1 MYTFCMI
8 KAILF
13 DADGVLLNGEKFSRV
28 LAKEKGLTEET
39 THEFFKGPF
48 KDTIVGKKD
57 LRDILPPFL
66 AKWNWQGGVD
76 AFLQY
81 WFESEHKIDEALIGY
96 IQELRAKNIMCYV
109 ATNQE
114 KNRIE
119 YMLKNMGFADAFD
132 GVFASSHIGHKKPT
146 VQFYEMVVASLKLKK
161 DQIMFWDD
169 TEKNVDVAKH
179 FGIHAELYT
188 DFENFV
194 TKMQSD
200 YKL

>member
-1 MYTFCMI
+1 M
-8 KAILF
+8 
-13 DADGVLLNGEKFSRV
+13 
-28 LAKEKGLTEET
+28 
-39 THEFFKGPF
+39 
-48 KDTIVGKKD
+48 
-57 LRDILPPFL
+57 PPFL
-66 AKWNWQGGVD
+66 AEWNWHGGVD

-194 TKMQSD
+194 TKMQSE

>member
-1 MYTFCMI
+1 MI

-28 LAKEKGLTEET
+28 LAKEKGLSEEI

-48 KDTIVGKKD
+48 KDTIIGKKD
-57 LRDILPPFL
+57 LRTILPPFL
-66 AKWNWQGGVD
+66 AKWNWRGGVD

-81 WFESEHKIDEALIGY
+81 WFESEHKIDEALVAY
-96 IQELRAKNIMCYV
+96 VQELRSKNIQCYV

-119 YMLKNMGFADAFD
+119 YMLKNMGFAGAFD

-146 VQFYEMVVASLKLKK
+146 LKFYETVVASLNLKK
-161 DQIMFWDD
+161 DQILFWDD
-169 TEKNVDVAKH
+169 TEKNVDAAKH
-179 FGIHAELYT
+179 FGIHAHVYT
-188 DFENFV
+188 TLEHFMEV
-194 TKMQSD
+194 MQGE